1 MNYIPNIISGIRI
14 LFIPIFVYL
23 LINTSYMAC
32 LYLFLIMGISDALDG
47 LIARNLKC
55 ESVFGSYLDAIAD
68 KIMINTSFYFLCI
81 IYVLPYYLFLI
92 VLLRDLVIFAG
103 ILSKNSFTNNEIIK
117 PIFLSKMNTFLQI
130 ILVLICLLF
139 LNDLSSIGLIQ
150 DFTNAVIFTSIFSLL
165 EYIYSYK
172 SYLSQKTYRFSTDI

>member
-14 LFIPIFVYL
+14 LFIPVFVFL
-23 LINTSYMAC
+23 LINSNYLAC
-32 LYLFLIMGISDALDG
+32 LYLFFIMGMSDALDG
-47 LIARNLKC
+47 FIARNFQC

-68 KIMINTSFYFLCI
+68 KIMINTSFYFLCV

-92 VLLRDLVIFAG
+92 VLLRDLFIFAG
-103 ILSKNSFTNNEIIK
+103 ILNNNSFTSNERMR

-139 LNDLSSIGLIQ
+139 LNNLSSIGLIQ
-150 DFTNAVIFTSIFSLL
+150 DLTNAVIFTSIFSLF

-172 SYLSQKTYRFSTDI
+172 LYITQKSFRFSADI